1 MCRPDFPA
9 LHRHTLWAFRASA
22 YAICRSVSPT
32 IVQVSGLLSIPE
44 AIVLGVVEGITEFLP
59 ISSTGHLLVVQQLF
73 GFDTAEAER
82 AADTYAIAIQFGAII
97 AVAFLYRVR
106 IAQMCHGLFGA
117 SDEGRLLLNR
127 LLAAFVPAALL
138 GAVFGD
144 AIKEELFGPIP
155 VIIAWTV
162 GGVFLLVWRP
172 RPRGGTLTQL
182 SLQSAVVIGFAQAF
196 ALWPGVSRALVTL
209 VAALLV
215 GLSMSAALEFSFLL
229 GLATLSA
236 ASVYDLVRNGDQLF
250 DQFGLLAPALGLI
263 AAFVTAIIAVR
274 WVVSYLASHDLR
286 IFGWY
291 RLGIAGIGVV
301 LLVTGAL

>member
-1 MCRPDFPA
+1 M
-9 LHRHTLWAFRASA
+9 
-22 YAICRSVSPT
+22 
-32 IVQVSGLLSIPE
+32 SGLLSIPE

-97 AVAFLYRVR
+97 AVAFLYRSR
-106 IAQMCHGLFGA
+106 IGQMCKGVLGH
-117 SDEGRLLLNR
+117 SPEGRRVFSR
-127 LLAAFVPAALL
+127 LLTAFLPAAFL

-144 AIKEELFGPIP
+144 AIKDSLFGPIP
-155 VIIAWTV
+155 VVIAWAV

-172 RPRGGTLTQL
+172 RVTSGALLDL
-182 SLQSAVVIGFAQAF
+182 SVRSAFIIGMAQAI

-229 GLATLSA
+229 GLATLTA
-236 ASVYDLVRNGDQLF
+236 ASVYDLLRNGDELF
-250 DQFGLLAPALGLI
+250 DQFGVLAPALGLV
-263 AAFVTAIIAVR
+263 AAFVTAIIAVK
-274 WVVSYLASHDLR
+274 WVVGYLASHDLR

-291 RLGIAGIGVV
+291 RLAIAATGVV
-301 LLVTGAL
+301 LLLTGAL